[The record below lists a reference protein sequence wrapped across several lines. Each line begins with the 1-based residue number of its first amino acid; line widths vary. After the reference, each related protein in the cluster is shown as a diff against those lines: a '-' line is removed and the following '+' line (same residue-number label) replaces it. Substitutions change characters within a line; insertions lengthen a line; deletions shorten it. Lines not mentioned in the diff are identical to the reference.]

1 MNNEILTSNSATTP
15 LTSDTS
21 SPKKPVNKKLI
32 IAIIAALVLVGAGLA
47 VYFLVIKPNSSSSSS
62 QVNPE
67 ETSQIDPNTAPAEIE
82 IVWGEDETD
91 SSGEAYVAYQESIVN
106 GTGYSEAEKFTAIL
120 SLANYDISIERFA
133 AAEER
138 LLAINVSS
146 LSTEDTYRYYSVL
159 THLYEQSG
167 DTQKRDEYN
176 ALSVE
181 YRNRL
186 IAESSEE

>member
-15 LTSDTS
+15 LTGDAS

-106 GTGYSEAEKFTAIL
+106 GSGYSEAEKFTAIL

>member
-15 LTSDTS
+15 LTGDAS

-32 IAIIAALVLVGAGLA
+32 IAFIAALVLVGAGLA

-106 GTGYSEAEKFTAIL
+106 GSGYSEAEKFTAIL